1 MPRRS
6 RARAAAPRRPRWCEI
21 ERDGRVLTLRVR
33 PRYNPAAGRTV
44 IGFSFGRR
52 PLNPSIPEAAK
63 LSLDLM
69 WTVTTGTVETI
80 AQIFNPDKRDEISGA
95 VGSYEVT
102 RQAFEFDIRRALTI
116 LALISLSLGVINLF
130 PFLPLDGGHIFWS
143 LVEKVRGRPVP
154 FRIMEQSGV
163 IGFMLVIFLFIVG
176 FTNDIGRLTGDG
188 FGTR

>member
-1 MPRRS
+1 M
-6 RARAAAPRRPRWCEI
+6 
-21 ERDGRVLTLRVR
+21 TLRVR
-33 PRYNPAAGRTV
+33 PRYSPDVGRTV

-52 PLNPSIPEAAK
+52 PLNPSIPEAAD
-63 LSLDLM
+63 LSVDLM
-69 WTVTTGTVETI
+69 WTVTTATVGTI
-80 AQIFNPDKRDEISGA
+80 AQIFNPDKRDEISGP

-102 RQAFEFDIRRALTI
+102 RQAFEFDTRRALTI

-176 FTNDIGRLTGDG
+176 FSNDIGRLTGDG